1 MVINITVNKTFGIH
15 DLLKN
20 YSCYNV
26 FNQEDMNTF
35 NVMTFIQVRTDKT
48 QIRNTDT
55 FSVLMF
61 IQARA
66 DKKWIQRV
74 RIYFSQVIFVSF

>member
-1 MVINITVNKTFGIH
+1 
-15 DLLKN
+15 
-20 YSCYNV
+20 
-26 FNQEDMNTF
+26 MNTF
-35 NVMTFIQVRTDKT
+35 NVITFIQVRTDKT